1 MLIKAPYQALHL
13 LSLNSHDNSA
23 KEARLSLFFKKMSAC
38 PNIDV
43 NFYMDCRFFFSNS
56 KTKQCR
62 NRKLNN
68 TEK

>member
-38 PNIDV
+38 PN
-43 NFYMDCRFFFSNS
+43 MM
-56 KTKQCR
+56 
-62 NRKLNN
+62 
-68 TEK
+68 